1 MTRAN
6 IAAFKAKTVA
16 LIDTLRLTNE
26 EVVGLGLTLAT
37 SYGAHLPRHVLRQ
50 MLDKLV
56 TEAKGLSETPERL
69 RDRVLTQM
77 AETARAAMA
86 QGRDGWE
93 ALTLAYRE
101 TPPDVIA
108 EAWTR
113 ATDDKTADWWST
125 VEMTVEASTNPTDEG
140 RGVSK

>member
-16 LIDTLRLTNE
+16 LIDVLKLTSE
-26 EVVGLGLTLAT
+26 EVVGLGLTLAA

-50 MLDKLV
+50 MLDKSV
-56 TEAKGLSETPERL
+56 TDAKGLPETPERL
-69 RDRVLTQM
+69 RDRVLAQM
-77 AETARAAMA
+77 VETARAAMA

-113 ATDDKTADWWST
+113 ATDDRTADWWSS
-125 VEMTVEASTNPTDEG
+125 VEMTLEASPTRAGESE
-140 RGVSK
+140 VSE